1 MLLVEAWKLLEYA
14 FIEVGK
20 ELIDRRGETD
30 EEEQARK
37 DCGVG
42 ARHVVVT
49 VLVQVLGSCDVRR
62 PERPGA
68 LAEAV
73 RSMMFEGGWAEM
85 WCRKKKRYAPGR
97 EVSEVNWRRC
107 RSDRG
112 R

>member
-1 MLLVEAWKLLEYA
+1 MLLAEAWKLLEYA
-14 FIEVGK
+14 FIEVEE
-20 ELIDRRGETD
+20 ELTDRRGETD
-30 EEEQARK
+30 EGEQARK

-73 RSMMFEGGWAEM
+73 RSMMFGGVGAEM
-85 WCRKKKRYAPGR
+85 W
-97 EVSEVNWRRC
+97 
-107 RSDRG
+107 
-112 R
+112 